1 LSDGNVAERDRAS
14 RAAATAADHV
24 DVLIVGAGISGIGA
38 AYHLQTQSPGKT
50 FRIVETQADFGG
62 TWRTHKYPGVRSD
75 SDLHT
80 FGYRF
85 KAWRGPPIATAEE
98 ILAYMGE
105 VIDENDI
112 ARHIRYRTRVL
123 TADWSE
129 ADCRWVVELEDVDSG
144 DRSRVTAASSGCD
157 RATTATARAT
167 PRSGPA
173 RTTSTAA
180 SCTHRPGPRT
190 WTSPASGLSSS
201 GRARRRPP

>member
-1 LSDGNVAERDRAS
+1 MSDGNVSERAS
-14 RAAATAADHV
+14 GAAREVRDGAHF

-38 AYHLQTQSPGKT
+38 AWHLQTQAPGKT
-50 FRIVETQADFGG
+50 YRIVETQAGFGG
-62 TWRTHKYPGVRSD
+62 TWRTHTYPGVRSD

-85 KAWRGPPIATAEE
+85 KAWRGPPIATAQE

-129 ADCRWVVELEDVDSG
+129 TGCRWVVEMEDVDTG
-144 DRSRVTAASSGCD
+144 ERFRHTASSGCA
-157 RATTATARAT
+157 RATTGTARAT
-167 PRSGPA
+167 PRSGRA
-173 RTTSTAA
+173 WTTSPGA
-180 SCTHRPGPRT
+180 SSTRRPGRKT
-190 WTSPASGLSSS
+190 WTTPESPSWSSV
-201 GRARRRPP
+201 RAPRPRH

>member
-1 LSDGNVAERDRAS
+1 MSDGNVGERVGG
-14 RAAATAADHV
+14 AAREIRDGAHF

-38 AYHLQTQSPGKT
+38 AWHLQTQAPGKT
-50 FRIVETQADFGG
+50 YRIVETQAGFGG
-62 TWRTHKYPGVRSD
+62 TWRTHTYPGVRSD

-85 KAWRGPPIATAEE
+85 KAWRGPPIATAQE

-129 ADCRWVVELEDVDSG
+129 TDCRWGWRWRTSTPVSASAT
-144 DRSRVTAASSGCD
+144 RPASSGCA
-157 RATTATARAT
+157 RATTGTARAT
-167 PRSGPA
+167 PRSGRA
-173 RTTSTAA
+173 WTTSPGVSSTR
-180 SCTHRPGPRT
+180 RPGRRT
-190 WTSPASGLSSS
+190 WTTPASASWSSV
-201 GRARRRPP
+201 RARRRRP